1 MSNFWALVQIL
12 KALIDLFSYLTGK
25 ISQHQYHE
33 RLEEMQD
40 SIKRATTGKLSD
52 RLEGGREVED
62 QLNRGAKK

>member
-12 KALIDLFSYLTGK
+12 KALIDLFSFLTGK
-25 ISQHQYHE
+25 ISQAQYHE
-33 RLEEMQD
+33 RLDDMQD
-40 SIKRATTGKLSD
+40 AIKKATTGKLSD